1 MSMSQLVKMVII
13 DKKIMTTYWKV
24 TYKPEVNF
32 IPGYCTNDV
41 SHIAAYVPA
50 MFTNDPECIVYVMEF
65 DVDINRLVEVDYPP
79 GGFNQDK
86 KIKPG
91 YFGPPDINGVHSTNT
106 KDSLEIIVWN
116 EPVFAKLV
124 GAYVKKLTVD
134 NSPSE
139 YYIEDSNFTRDSK
152 NGNWT
157 VDDLKI
163 SGAAKS
169 IAALFRSYG

>member
-1 MSMSQLVKMVII
+1 MKYKPSFTGKLKVS
-13 DKKIMTTYWKV
+13 TYWKV
-24 TYKPEVNF
+24 TYEPRINF
-32 IPGYCTNDV
+32 IPGYCTDD
-41 SHIAAYVPA
+41 SDHIKAYIPA
-50 MFTNDPECIVYVMEF
+50 MFTDDPECIVYVMEF

-91 YFGPPDINGVHSTNT
+91 YFGPPDIKGVHSTTT
-106 KDSLEIIVWN
+106 KRSLEIIVWN
-116 EPVFAKLV
+116 EPVQAKLV

-134 NSPSE
+134 DSPSE

-157 VDDLKI
+157 TDDLKI
-163 SGAAKS
+163 NKIAKNVAILS
-169 IAALFRSYG
+169 DNIT